1 MPSQNAKAQRSKKRY
16 SLIQNNI
23 HRNNTKC
30 KRKRNLIK
38 KCMQLSKLCDQQ
50 IVLVIYDKHLGKMY
64 KYSSGEDEFD
74 VKHANDIIETIKSY
88 PTSDVEE
95 ADQVQLYSYSNK
107 DILQFSC
114 NDGID
119 KEDEEMLEAMNKEKQ

>member
-1 MPSQNAKAQRSKKRY
+1 MPSQAAKAQRSKKRY

-38 KCMQLSKLCDQQ
+38 KCMQLSKLCNQQ

-64 KYSSGEDEFD
+64 KYSSEDDFD
-74 VKHANDIIETIKSY
+74 VKDAHEIIETIKSY
-88 PTSDVEE
+88 PLTQVDE
-95 ADQVQLYSYSNK
+95 ADQVQLHSYSNQ
-107 DILQFSC
+107 DILQFSS
-114 NDGID
+114 NDGLD
-119 KEDEEMLEAMNKEKQ
+119 KEDE